1 MKKRNL
7 ATHGT
12 PLAAGQF
19 FGTTRGQLHT
29 EDFVVSAVR
38 HGSARVEPTHVHANP
53 FLSMLIGGGYREWFA
68 GGHWDARPL
77 GMVLR
82 PQDAEHRDE
91 IGPGGASFLCVD
103 VGRDFWHALAGS
115 GIRLERRAFED
126 RPMSCTALRLLWELR
141 EKRPGWRAVA
151 EALIVELADEYL
163 MADRRIGRREPA
175 WLARARNYLQSG
187 LADASLRRLAADL
200 DLHPVHVSRMFKR
213 HAGLTP
219 SQYLRQQR
227 VLGAARTVLE
237 TRESL
242 AAVAER
248 HGFADQSHL
257 TRELRRRTHWTPG
270 GLRCACEQL
279 R

>member
-1 MKKRNL
+1 MNKRNL
-7 ATHGT
+7 GARDA

-19 FGTTRGQLHT
+19 FGATRGQLRT

-38 HGSARVEPTHVHANP
+38 HGSARVVPTHVHANP
-53 FLSMLIGGGYREWFA
+53 FLSMLIGGSYREWFA

-82 PQDAEHRDE
+82 PPDAEHRDE

-103 VGRDFWHALAGS
+103 IGPGFWRALAGS

-126 RPMSCTALRLLWELR
+126 RPMSCTALRLLRELR
-141 EKRPGWRAVA
+141 EKRAGWPAIA

-163 MADRRIGRREPA
+163 VADRRVGRREPA

-187 LADASLRRLAADL
+187 LADASLRRLAAEL

-213 HAGLTP
+213 HAGVTP

-227 VLGAARTVLE
+227 TLSVARAVLE
-237 TRESL
+237 TDDSL
-242 AAVAER
+242 AALAER

-257 TRELRRRTHWTPG
+257 TRALRRRTHWSPG